1 MHTETEEYA
10 PVTVDTGQPAHP
22 DVSSRTTL
30 LAISFQFVR
39 RHWLALPSISVFL
52 LIPCFWHR
60 YIVAGDLDSHVYNA
74 WLVQLIERGQAPG
87 LWIAKQWDNV
97 LFDMI
102 LSHLGNIF
110 GLHAAERIGVV
121 LSVLIFF
128 WGAFSL
134 VAAAT
139 RHAPW
144 FLMPC
149 LAMLTFGWTFE
160 MGFFNYYLS
169 LGLSFFG
176 LAIVWRGRGAER
188 LLALALVPLIWM
200 AHPLGLFWFVG
211 AAGYITIA
219 RTASSRGQIF
229 LLAVAAVSLT
239 ILGRYLSIHFP
250 SGWASIPGLAANGSD
265 QLLLL
270 DEPRYRL
277 PARLLLVFGLTCLLI
292 DVFARR
298 REHQTLKQYS
308 HPLQLYIVAIMGVS
322 ILPGA
327 IQLPQFTSPATLL
340 TQRFSSIAAIL
351 ACCLLGVM
359 KPRKWHLIGFAG
371 IAAIYFSFLYA
382 DTSTLVRIERQ
393 AERLVSTLP
402 PGARVSSATWT
413 SSDIPLLSNHLVD
426 RACVGRC
433 FSYSNYEPSSGQ
445 FRVRALPG
453 NRIVASSAGT
463 SMAMQ
468 LGSYTVLA
476 EDLPLF
482 QIFFCHRNSTELCIR
497 ELPAGPPR

>member
-10 PVTVDTGQPAHP
+10 PVTVEPGQPAHP
-22 DVSSRTTL
+22 DNSSRATL
-30 LAISFQFVR
+30 LAISCQFMR
-39 RHWLALPSISVFL
+39 RHWLALPSISAFL

-60 YIVAGDLDSHVYNA
+60 TIVAGDLDSHLYNA

-87 LWIAKQWDNV
+87 LWIARQWDNV

-102 LSHLGNIF
+102 LSNLGNIF

-134 VAAAT
+134 IAAAT

-144 FLMPC
+144 VLIPC
-149 LAMLTFGWTFE
+149 LAMLSFGWTFE

-176 LAIVWRGRGAER
+176 LVFVWRGRGAER
-188 LLALALVPLIWM
+188 FLALALVPLIWM
-200 AHPLGLFWFVG
+200 AHPLGLVWFLG
-211 AAGYITIA
+211 AAGYITLARIA
-219 RTASSRGQIF
+219 SGRGQIL
-229 LLAVAAVSLT
+229 LLAAAAVSLA
-239 ILGRYLSIHFP
+239 ILGRTLSIHFAG
-250 SGWASIPGLAANGSD
+250 GWSSIPGLAANGSD

-277 PARLLLVFGLTCLLI
+277 PARLLLVFGLACLTI

-298 REHQTLKQYS
+298 RERHALKQYS
-308 HPLQLYIVAIMGVS
+308 ILLQLYLIAIIGVS
-322 ILPGA
+322 ILPNS

-382 DTSTLVRIERQ
+382 DTSALVRIERQ
-393 AERLVSTLP
+393 AERLAATLP
-402 PGARVSSATWT
+402 PGARVTSATWT

-426 RACVGRC
+426 RACIGRC

-453 NRIVASSAGT
+453 NRIVASSTAS

-468 LGSYTVLA
+468 LGSYTVLP

-482 QIFFCHRNSTELCIR
+482 QIFFCHRDSAELCLR
-497 ELPAGPPR
+497 ELPIGPPR